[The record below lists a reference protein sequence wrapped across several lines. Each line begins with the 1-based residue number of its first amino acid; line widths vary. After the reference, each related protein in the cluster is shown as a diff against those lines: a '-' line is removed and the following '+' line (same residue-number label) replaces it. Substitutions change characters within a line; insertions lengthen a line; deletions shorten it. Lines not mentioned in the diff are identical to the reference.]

1 MQDLI
6 QTLTADLRLSLL
18 VLGAIIISALILWEL
33 WQRWRARKA
42 DEAHIAGP
50 DDVDDVLVQDLAQAD
65 EGLEIED
72 DRAPETVTRN
82 TSTQSRTTTN
92 VAPAAGASFES
103 ADSLE
108 LPRMSARD
116 DFDDRWASLVAE
128 KRVGATS
135 DDESIESSL
144 EPAGETVREPVG
156 ESSRHDLQA
165 DPSEHSG
172 ELPDDGVIGPAREVS
187 PRDASSREVSAREVS
202 AREPDPSPRMVVRIE
217 WPPEDQRR
225 VVGLRIVGKGGER
238 FTGASLRQALQGE
251 GFVFGEMEIFHR
263 PMSDGRVV
271 MSAASLTQ
279 PGTFNP
285 DAMDASLFRGL
296 NLFAVLP
303 GPLPGR
309 EAVDKLLLVG
319 HTLAQRVRGELQD
332 GRGQALTEARLAE
345 MRREAGSSSV

>member
-1 MQDLI
+1 VQDLI

-144 EPAGETVREPVG
+144 EPVG
-156 ESSRHDLQA
+156 EPTRHDLQA
-165 DPSEHSG
+165 DPSEDSG

-187 PRDASSREVSAREVS
+187 PRDASPRDASPREVSAREVS
-202 AREPDPSPRMVVRIE
+202 AREPDLSPRMVVRIE

-279 PGTFNP
+279 PGTFNL
-285 DAMDASLFRGL
+285 DTMDASLFRGL